1 MEKTNCTG
9 SSTSCIWTGAT
20 ADDRC
25 DRRSLVSQPL
35 GGHLM
40 GKQVTL
46 IVKAMMESSTK
57 VGAGAA
63 IH

>member
-1 MEKTNCTG
+1 
-9 SSTSCIWTGAT
+9 
-20 ADDRC
+20 
-25 DRRSLVSQPL
+25 VSQPL